1 MAKLNEQ
8 NTVML
13 ETADNNMDEVVH
25 KNSSDSCTIRGMR
38 YIILISTLICL
49 SSIMANITTFNFTVL
64 CIKPNYRNDL
74 SYSNETTEN
83 NGNNEGYT
91 KEDRT
96 MILSSVAIGALVT
109 ILFITHALQYFGLRV
124 IFFASGMLTAIST
137 MLVPLAISQNSIV
150 YFIILRILQGVSFT
164 VCMPTTGAI
173 TSSWA
178 SLKQN
183 GFFISTLVSFGQLS
197 SVFTMATSGVLCAS
211 SVGWPAVYYLHGGVS
226 FIVFGIWVLLYRNQP
241 VDHPLYFGLRVIFF
255 ASGMLT
261 AISTMLV
268 PLAISQNSIVYFIIL
283 RILQGVSFTVC
294 MPTTGAITSSWAS
307 LKQNGFFISTLVS
320 FGQLSS
326 VFTMA
331 TSGVLCASSVG
342 WPAVYYLHGGVS
354 FIVFGIWV
362 LLYRNQPVDHPLV
375 NEMELNEIN
384 SGRSPTVLKAS
395 AKKHQKIPYLAI
407 LSTPAIWGVWAA
419 AIADLM
425 TLQLIQMFGPQY
437 INEILGYSVEAT
449 GFSAALSVLVQFLF
463 KIFAGYTSDRL
474 RILSETAK
482 LRLYNSIAL
491 GISAVF
497 LIILAFL
504 PRGYPLTGVVLL
516 TLATSMYGFNGG
528 GFNKCA
534 TLVSRQ
540 YSAFVLGHIQ
550 IIWCISMLLSPILVN
565 GLLGE
570 GTIYDWR
577 IIFIIHAILSLATN
591 VYFCIVAVSDAAWWT
606 DDERVKIRM
615 RSGNFF
621 WWWKNEP

>member
-13 ETADNNMDEVVH
+13 ETADNNMDEV
-25 KNSSDSCTIRGMR
+25 
-38 YIILISTLICL
+38 
-49 SSIMANITTFNFTVL
+49 
-64 CIKPNYRNDL
+64 
-74 SYSNETTEN
+74 TTEN

-183 GFFISTLVSFGQLS
+183 GFSFQHWYHLANYHL
-197 SVFTMATSGVLCAS
+197 FLQWLLLAC
-211 SVGWPAVYYLHGGVS
+211 VGWPAVYYLHGGVS

-241 VDHPLYFGLRVIFF
+241 G
-255 ASGMLT
+255 
-261 AISTMLV
+261 IS
-268 PLAISQNSIVYFIIL
+268 
-283 RILQGVSFTVC
+283 
-294 MPTTGAITSSWAS
+294 
-307 LKQNGFFISTLVS
+307 
-320 FGQLSS
+320 
-326 VFTMA
+326 
-331 TSGVLCASSVG
+331 
-342 WPAVYYLHGGVS
+342 
-354 FIVFGIWV
+354 
-362 LLYRNQPVDHPLV
+362 
-375 NEMELNEIN
+375 
-384 SGRSPTVLKAS
+384 
-395 AKKHQKIPYLAI
+395 KKHQKIPYLAI

-449 GFSAALSVLVQFLF
+449 GFSAALS
-463 KIFAGYTSDRL
+463 IFAGYTSDRL

-615 RSGNFF
+615 RSDNDNDDGNNDNDDDNDDGDDDNDDDDDICNNNKSKVMHISFIMMI
-621 WWWKNEP
+621 NDDSDNNNGGHDD